1 MENSSGRSRGLL
13 AMSVVVCIYGVSYIS
28 REVVGKYLPTVVILA
43 VQMGIMLIIFTLYN
57 ILTKKCM
64 KIRKKD
70 ILPVIISGLFGTTL
84 FQGFTIL
91 SVNSIGASV
100 STMLYGFAAV
110 FALIIEIL
118 LFKRKKTAL
127 GVVSILIS
135 LAGVYILMGININ
148 DLASTN
154 FKGYSLSLLSIIS
167 WVIYCFMAGRISEGY
182 DKTVLLNYQALVGA
196 VTTIPFVF
204 FTNVP
209 VNVFAVPEVIVNLV
223 ILGVFNSTIT
233 YFLNIYAIKKIGVT
247 VSNLMLDFLPVV
259 TIIITLILYHTVP
272 TSNQIIGGLI
282 IIAATVLLE
291 KDQRNLE
298 AEAKS
303 SK

>member
-1 MENSSGRSRGLL
+1 
-13 AMSVVVCIYGVSYIS
+13 
-28 REVVGKYLPTVVILA
+28 
-43 VQMGIMLIIFTLYN
+43 
-57 ILTKKCM
+57 
-64 KIRKKD
+64 
-70 ILPVIISGLFGTTL
+70 
-84 FQGFTIL
+84 
-91 SVNSIGASV
+91 
-100 STMLYGFAAV
+100 
-110 FALIIEIL
+110 
-118 LFKRKKTAL
+118 
-127 GVVSILIS
+127 
-135 LAGVYILMGININ
+135 
-148 DLASTN
+148 
-154 FKGYSLSLLSIIS
+154 
-167 WVIYCFMAGRISEGY
+167 MAGRISEGY

-272 TSNQIIGGLI
+272 TLNQIIGGLI

>member
-127 GVVSILIS
+127 GVVSSLI
-135 LAGVYILMGININ
+135 
-148 DLASTN
+148 
-154 FKGYSLSLLSIIS
+154 LSLIHI
-167 WVIYCFMAGRISEGY
+167 
-182 DKTVLLNYQALVGA
+182 
-196 VTTIPFVF
+196 
-204 FTNVP
+204 
-209 VNVFAVPEVIVNLV
+209 
-223 ILGVFNSTIT
+223 
-233 YFLNIYAIKKIGVT
+233 
-247 VSNLMLDFLPVV
+247 
-259 TIIITLILYHTVP
+259 
-272 TSNQIIGGLI
+272 
-282 IIAATVLLE
+282 
-291 KDQRNLE
+291 
-298 AEAKS
+298 
-303 SK
+303 